1 MKSLSVAKFKAEF
14 SSVVAELKRGQEVA
28 ITYGRNKEPL
38 GTIIPQSKLPKPD
51 YAIQLGDLKAQG
63 WNYRMDNFEM
73 SNQELL
79 GQ

>member
-1 MKSLSVAKFKAEF
+1 MKTLSVAKFKSEF

-51 YAIQLGDLKAQG
+51 YAIKLGDLKNKG
-63 WNYRMDNFEM
+63 WSYKMNDFEM
-73 SNQELL
+73 SDEDLL